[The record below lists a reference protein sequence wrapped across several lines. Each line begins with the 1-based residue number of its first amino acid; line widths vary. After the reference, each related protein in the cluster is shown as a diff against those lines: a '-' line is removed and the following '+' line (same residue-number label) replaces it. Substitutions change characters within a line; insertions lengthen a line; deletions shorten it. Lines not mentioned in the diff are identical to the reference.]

1 MRGAD
6 VMIDEVAR
14 WFVFAFG
21 LWLIALSLFMLLRP
35 RNALV
40 LLAKMGSTKV
50 IHYSELG
57 LRFMAGVSMILAAP
71 ASHAPEY
78 LTPIGWF
85 VAASSVVLMLLP
97 RSWHAA
103 YSSWWAQRI
112 PPFAVSALAP
122 LSICA
127 GALLAHSVM

>member
-1 MRGAD
+1 
-6 VMIDEVAR
+6 MIEECAR
-14 WFVFAFG
+14 WFAFAFG

-35 RNALV
+35 RKALV
-40 LLAKMGSTKV
+40 LLSKMGSTVV
-50 IHYSELG
+50 IHYAELG
-57 LRFMAGVSMILAAP
+57 LRFVAGVSMILAAP

-112 PPFAVSALAP
+112 PPFAVSGLAP

-127 GALLAHSVM
+127 GALLAYIVT